1 MTASDLEIPVY
12 KQRSDII
19 LPQYETPGAAGMDI
33 RAFLEQGVCI
43 SPLERVRIPTGL
55 IFEIPSGYEA
65 QVRPRS
71 GLAWRHGITVVNA
84 PGTID
89 SDYRGALEIML
100 INLGSEPF
108 TIHNGDRIAQLV
120 IAPVSRAILRETDSV
135 SLSSRGTGGFGSTG
149 V

>member
-55 IFEIPSGYEA
+55 IFEIP
-65 QVRPRS
+65 
-71 GLAWRHGITVVNA
+71 
-84 PGTID
+84 PG
-89 SDYRGALEIML
+89 
-100 INLGSEPF
+100 
-108 TIHNGDRIAQLV
+108 
-120 IAPVSRAILRETDSV
+120 
-135 SLSSRGTGGFGSTG
+135 
-149 V
+149 